1 METHFIGGTVARSEL
16 SNKKSCIELIA
27 ATKCSTPAH
36 YVSYKHDTVLH
47 IDTHSSMVLAP
58 NFEVIF

>member
-1 METHFIGGTVARSEL
+1 METHFIGGTAARSEL

-27 ATKCSTPAH
+27 ATKYSTPAH
-36 YVSYKHDTVLH
+36 YKHDTVLH

>member
-27 ATKCSTPAH
+27 ATKCSTPAQ
-36 YVSYKHDTVLH
+36 YAPYKHDTVLH
-47 IDTHSSMVLAP
+47 LDTHSGMVLAP

>member
-27 ATKCSTPAH
+27 ATKYSTPAH

-47 IDTHSSMVLAP
+47 LDTHSSMVLAP